1 MAKKKVLSWGFGC
14 LLLETEE
21 SSKKVAKV
29 WCRTCPEFYGQA
41 ISQPMLA
48 SSKEAVK
55 KIQVFLLLMTTV
67 IKKNN
72 FGYHLSNINTFET
85 LSFFCGGEYMV
96 ITFIPWNLYNGTIK
110 KALGWSS
117 IKTTLCLLFNMGDK
131 VATRTTQKTEE
142 ADKIEPH
149 RLDRT
154 QSGGAAAWWIKDL
167 ACPSLAALWIIN
179 TVK

>member
-1 MAKKKVLSWGFGC
+1 
-14 LLLETEE
+14 
-21 SSKKVAKV
+21 
-29 WCRTCPEFYGQA
+29 
-41 ISQPMLA
+41 
-48 SSKEAVK
+48 
-55 KIQVFLLLMTTV
+55 
-67 IKKNN
+67 
-72 FGYHLSNINTFET
+72 
-85 LSFFCGGEYMV
+85 MV
-96 ITFIPWNLYNGTIK
+96 ITFIPWKLYNGTIK

-154 QSGGAAAWWIKDL
+154 QSGGAVWWIKDL

-179 TVK
+179 TVKQNPDRKIKTLRINHKNTIIYLKNGETFAVNFTKKKGRNIITL

>member
-55 KIQVFLLLMTTV
+55 KIQVFLLLEQLSSKRTILATIYLILTHLRHLVSFVEVRIHGYYFYPM
-67 IKKNN
+67 KPLQWCNQKS
-72 FGYHLSNINTFET
+72 FGMEFYQNHMFTFQHGRQSCHT
-85 LSFFCGGEYMV
+85 HDTKDRRS
-96 ITFIPWNLYNGTIK
+96 
-110 KALGWSS
+110 
-117 IKTTLCLLFNMGDK
+117 
-131 VATRTTQKTEE
+131 RQ
-142 ADKIEPH
+142 
-149 RLDRT
+149 DRT
-154 QSGGAAAWWIKDL
+154 SQ
-167 ACPSLAALWIIN
+167 
-179 TVK
+179 T